1 MLTRLIA
8 LVLLATALACSKKPA
23 EFTVAHRYAVTG
35 TVVSVNPKQQTASI
49 DSDAIPNYM
58 DAMRMDYPVKD
69 KAEFDKLRPGE
80 KIKATLNVNASND
93 EYNLTGIQ
101 EQTADSNKH

>member
-1 MLTRLIA
+1 MPTRGIA

-23 EFTVAHRYAVTG
+23 EFTVAHRYTMIG
-35 TVVSVNPKQQTASI
+35 TVVSVNTKEQTASI
-49 DSDAIPNYM
+49 DSQAIPNYM
-58 DAMRMDYPVKD
+58 AAMRMDYPVKD

-80 KIKATLNVNASND
+80 RIKATLNVNASND

-101 EQTADSNKH
+101 EQPAESNKH